1 MVDGPLKNKQAVK
14 GAVVVVARG
23 AIPFVEKVHKIQKAG
38 AVGCIIV
45 NQDDIPLEPAGGVHD
60 REIHIPVICVTK
72 SAGRIFAVSAGCSIE
87 LLYSAADAP
96 SPPAVADHSD
106 DETDT
111 TMSRPDGSS
120 VSSGSS
126 NDSLDDSSTGY
137 GGASSSAVSTDTGA
151 SSATHTTTTRTSKAT
166 GLGLNS
172 DDSTESDNSDSD
184 DSDDSEPE
192 WIEAF
197 DEKRNRP
204 YYFHSETNEVRWSK
218 PN

>member
-1 MVDGPLKNKQAVK
+1 MVDSPLKNKQAIK
-14 GAVVVVARG
+14 GAMVVVARG
-23 AIPFVEKVHKIQKAG
+23 GIPFVEKVHKVQKAG

-60 REIHIPVICVTK
+60 REIHVPVICVTK
-72 SAGRIFAVSAGCSIE
+72 SAGRIFAVSAGCSVE
-87 LLYSAADAP
+87 LLYSSADAP
-96 SPPAVADHSD
+96 SPPAAAADSSD

-111 TMSRPDGSS
+111 TMSRPEGSS

-151 SSATHTTTTRTSKAT
+151 TSTARSATTRPGD

-172 DDSTESDNSDSD
+172 DEESTDSEDSDSG
-184 DSDDSEPE
+184 SDDSEPE

-197 DEKRNRP
+197 DEKRNRT
-204 YYFHSETNEVRWSK
+204 YYYHSETNEVRWTK